1 MGRDE
6 VERLSDAHVGI
17 WDEKVQLH
25 GWIPRWLA
33 PEFHSLVVH
42 LDCLVLPIK
51 VASLVIQFISLHP
64 LPSLTLRILKSCEEI
79 YNNKTP
85 M

>member
-1 MGRDE
+1 M
-6 VERLSDAHVGI
+6 ERISDARVGT

-33 PEFHSLVVH
+33 REFHSLVVH
-42 LDCLVLPIK
+42 LDHLVLPIK
-51 VASLVIQFISLHP
+51 VAALVIQFISLRP

-79 YNNKTP
+79 YNNKIP